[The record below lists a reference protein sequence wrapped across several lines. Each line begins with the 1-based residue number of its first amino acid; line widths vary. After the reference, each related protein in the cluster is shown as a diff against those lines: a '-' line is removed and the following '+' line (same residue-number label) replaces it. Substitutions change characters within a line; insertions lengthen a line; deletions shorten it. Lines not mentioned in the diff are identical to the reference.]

1 MPYKD
6 NGNNPFSAARLK
18 IIDKKKTKN
27 AVQSVKHGEKV
38 KPR

>member
-18 IIDKKKTKN
+18 IIDKKTKN
-27 AVQSVKHGEKV
+27 VVQSVKHGEKV
-38 KPR
+38 NPR